1 MNAFPV
7 AFPANCEGWE
17 DGMTLRDYFAGHAIN
32 GLVTAFYS
40 VDETVAYE
48 DIAPQA
54 YRIADAMLE
63 ARGE

>member
-1 MNAFPV
+1 MNAFPI
-7 AFPANCEGWE
+7 AIPENCDGYE
-17 DGMTLRDYFAGHAIN
+17 DGMTLRDWFAGQAIN

-40 VDETVAYE
+40 VEETIAYK

>member
-1 MNAFPV
+1 MAV
-7 AFPANCEGWE
+7 PADWDSIQ
-17 DGMTLRDYFAGHAIN
+17 DGMTLRDYFAGQAIN

-40 VDETVAYE
+40 VDETIAYE

-63 ARGE
+63 ARGVLT

>member
-1 MNAFPV
+1 MV
-7 AFPANCEGWE
+7 VPADWDSIQ
-17 DGMTLRDYFAGHAIN
+17 DGMSLRDYFAGQAIN

-40 VDETVAYE
+40 VDETIAYE